1 MSEAVDYLLGEMEPD
16 RAARFEARARRD
28 ADAASRGRASAPD
41 RHAAR
46 DAPRRRVGGRGAAAA
61 ARVRGRGHHGAVA
74 RRARAGLTRA
84 GRAAP
89 APPPRLVLRP
99 AVAALCAV
107 ALLAAGIG
115 LGVLLDRDP
124 EPATRLVLSPIEG
137 VDPGASGRVG
147 VTSDRVN
154 VRVSGLPPTADGQ
167 FYEMWLLGADKQLVG
182 LGSFQVGEDGMATLK
197 LPLPVD
203 PGQFSYFDISLEP
216 GDGDP
221 GHSGVS
227 VLRGP
232 TV

>member
-1 MSEAVDYLLGEMEPD
+1 MNDATDYLLGEMEPD
-16 RAARFEARARRD
+16 RAADFERALAKDAELRAEIEALRPVVRRLE
-28 ADAASRGRASAPD
+28 ALPAEGWDAASPPPLKLPGLPEPS
-41 RHAAR
+41 
-46 DAPRRRVGGRGAAAA
+46 APRR
-61 ARVRGRGHHGAVA
+61 
-74 RRARAGLTRA
+74 
-84 GRAAP
+84 
-89 APPPRLVLRP
+89 PRFVLRP

-107 ALLAAGIG
+107 ALLAAGVG
-115 LGVLLDRDP
+115 LGVILDREP

-182 LGSFQVGEDGMATLK
+182 LGSFQVGKDGMATLK

-216 GDGDP
+216 ADGDP

>member
-1 MSEAVDYLLGEMEPD
+1 MNDAADYLLGEMEPE
-16 RAARFEARARRD
+16 RAADFERALAED
-28 ADAASRGRASAPD
+28 ADLRAEIEALRPVVKRLEALPAENWDAASPPPLKLPGLPEPS
-41 RHAAR
+41 
-46 DAPRRRVGGRGAAAA
+46 APRR
-61 ARVRGRGHHGAVA
+61 
-74 RRARAGLTRA
+74 
-84 GRAAP
+84 
-89 APPPRLVLRP
+89 PRLVLRP

-107 ALLAAGIG
+107 ALLAAGVG
-115 LGVLLDRDP
+115 LGVVLDRDP

>member
-1 MSEAVDYLLGEMEPD
+1 MNDATDYLLGEMEPD
-16 RAARFEARARRD
+16 ARGATSSALWPSD
-28 ADAASRGRASAPD
+28 ADAARGGRARCAPSS
-41 RHAAR
+41 RAWKR
-46 DAPRRRVGGRGAAAA
+46 SRPRRWDAASPPPLKLPGAA
-61 ARVRGRGHHGAVA
+61 GTE
-74 RRARAGLTRA
+74 RARAGA
-84 GRAAP
+84 
-89 APPPRLVLRP
+89 RLVLRP

-107 ALLAAGIG
+107 ALLAAGVG
-115 LGVLLDRDP
+115 LGVVLDRDP

-167 FYEMWLLGADKQLVG
+167 FYELWLLGADKQLVG
-182 LGSFQVGEDGMATLK
+182 LGSFQVGKDGMATLK

-216 GDGDP
+216 ADGDP